1 MSNGEDCGAL
11 SSDKGS
17 GQLDLDR
24 PCGQMSSGET
34 CWLCDDITAWNQAMR
49 ALGLQLEE
57 PMPGTLLLQC
67 TFDSQMDIDQV
78 TTARE
83 ASLLASTLL
92 RQHPCIQDLSV
103 LCPYG
108 TGYRVELVPFP
119 GQMSPPSLMLTGRRF
134 RSLKITQRASA
145 HQYLTDLDTI
155 TGLETLHIAVDKI
168 DENFTAKINTIMKR
182 NCSTLKKVQVS
193 NAIRGRSRLRMLEN
207 LVACDYLVLR
217 SSDGDGT
224 IPDVDLLV
232 KLMGVSST
240 LKEVSVQLIHQVDV
254 SIIARALE
262 TNRTLTK
269 LSLHARSSG
278 SVEELFGA
286 LELNKT
292 LKELSLWI
300 FLDQVN
306 MRFMRAVASAIE
318 NNNTLTLL
326 HMNALFGQCQGMKQW
341 SEALTKNCALH
352 VLSLSCWSVPIAE
365 VSTLCKVLRV
375 NKTLKALNLHG
386 VNGTDEERTVLEI
399 KYGECWKPDTLARSL
414 RQSQRLSCESQK
426 LPFPDISG
434 TTAVADECYDRV
446 VLGAWTEPCLRI
458 LSPVLASPKSSVET
472 IFTPPIGELSLD
484 IVKVLFND
492 LASNRCV
499 KSFNVC
505 VEHEPDTRVA
515 LVCEALKKNR
525 FIQYLHLTLTNGN
538 SANEILRALTLNT
551 GITELQMS
559 IAVPPTEET
568 MAALSGMFLHNKAMT
583 NISALLVHKDGRQ
596 FLDPIAE
603 GISGNRL
610 IIGFKC
616 MAGESMDVPS
626 AVLDSVQRNKSAL
639 NRAVQFVLRHRED
652 RRSAEC
658 FEFFVGRSCL
668 MTRLKE
674 VAGLSDVEARHEVAS
689 AEHRLRE
696 MYFVI
701 TGVVRRSVVCLPADF
716 TQIDA
721 LNADCWRA
729 LASHLQINDVC
740 FQ

>member
-1 MSNGEDCGAL
+1 
-11 SSDKGS
+11 
-17 GQLDLDR
+17 
-24 PCGQMSSGET
+24 
-34 CWLCDDITAWNQAMR
+34 
-49 ALGLQLEE
+49 
-57 PMPGTLLLQC
+57 
-67 TFDSQMDIDQV
+67 
-78 TTARE
+78 
-83 ASLLASTLL
+83 
-92 RQHPCIQDLSV
+92 
-103 LCPYG
+103 
-108 TGYRVELVPFP
+108 
-119 GQMSPPSLMLTGRRF
+119 
-134 RSLKITQRASA
+134 
-145 HQYLTDLDTI
+145 
-155 TGLETLHIAVDKI
+155 
-168 DENFTAKINTIMKR
+168 
-182 NCSTLKKVQVS
+182 
-193 NAIRGRSRLRMLEN
+193 MLES

-224 IPDVDLLV
+224 IPDVDLL
-232 KLMGVSST
+232 
-240 LKEVSVQLIHQVDV
+240 EVSVQLIHQVDV
-254 SIIARALE
+254 SVIARALE

-292 LKELSLWI
+292 LKELSLWG
-300 FLDQVN
+300 LDQVD

-352 VLSLSCWSVPIAE
+352 VFSLSCWSVPIAE
-365 VSTLCKVLRV
+365 VSALCKVLRV

-386 VNGTDEERTVLEI
+386 VNGTDEERTS
-399 KYGECWKPDTLARSL
+399 LARQL
-414 RQSQRLSCESQK
+414 L
-426 LPFPDISG
+426 
-434 TTAVADECYDRV
+434 ADECYDRV

-492 LASNRCV
+492 LASNRRV
-499 KSFNVC
+499 KRLSVC
-505 VEHEPDTRVA
+505 VEHDPDTRVA

-639 NRAVQFVLRHRED
+639 NRAVEFVLRHRED

-674 VAGLSDVEARHEVAS
+674 VAELSDVEARHEVAS

-729 LASHLQINDVC
+729 LASHLQITDVC